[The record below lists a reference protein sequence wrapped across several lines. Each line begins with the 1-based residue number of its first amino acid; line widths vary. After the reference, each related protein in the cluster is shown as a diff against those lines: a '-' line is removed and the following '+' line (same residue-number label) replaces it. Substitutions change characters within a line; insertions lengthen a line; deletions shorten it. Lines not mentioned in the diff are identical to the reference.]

1 MKFHSHT
8 SSVSPDNSPT
18 VLLVRR
24 ATSYVY
30 DKIRDLLFEH
40 FTSKLGIEQMNKVPG
55 KIKILYLLVDVLNAL

>member
-40 FTSKLGIEQMNKVPG
+40 FTSKLGIEQMNKLPG
-55 KIKILYLLVDVLNAL
+55 EI